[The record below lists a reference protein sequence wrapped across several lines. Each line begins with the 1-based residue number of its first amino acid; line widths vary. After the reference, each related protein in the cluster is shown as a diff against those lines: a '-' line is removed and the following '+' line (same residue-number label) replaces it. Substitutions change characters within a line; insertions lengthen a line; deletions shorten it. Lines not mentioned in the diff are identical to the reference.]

1 MCGARIGEDGDHPA
15 RDRGRS
21 PVEVQAA
28 YDAVA
33 DAYHE
38 QLADELDHKPLDRAL
53 LTGLVELAGTGTI
66 GDVGCGPGHVTRF
79 LAACQYQL
87 RPGSRP
93 TADVIGIDLSPRMVG
108 IARAQAPSL
117 PFAVGSMLALPV
129 PDRAWAGAVALY
141 SIIHLAARQRAVA
154 CREFGR
160 VLRPGGWLL
169 VGFHVDSP
177 DGAAGTVYRPAAWFG
192 RPVDLDVHFL
202 EPAGVAADLESAG
215 FTVMSRVER
224 RPWPDVEYPS
234 RRCYLL
240 ARR

>member
-1 MCGARIGEDGDHPA
+1 MTDKSTQDTQPGVVAGSVAADY
-15 RDRGRS
+15 DR
-21 PVEVQAA
+21 
-28 YDAVA
+28 VA
-33 DAYHE
+33 DEYAKHLY
-38 QLADELDHKPLDRAL
+38 DELEGKPFDREL
-53 LTGLVELAGTGTI
+53 LARFASLVGDGRVC
-66 GDVGCGPGHVTRF
+66 DVGCGPGHVTRF
-79 LAACQYQL
+79 LAARQYQP